1 MRVVPLLFSSVSG
14 RKNVLIHYIIKS
26 KSPVIQTNYRTFAF
40 VRVELVVLVTLISPK
55 TTNRL
60 LLDFHISFVY
70 G

>member
-1 MRVVPLLFSSVSG
+1 MLKLQMAD
-14 RKNVLIHYIIKS
+14 KNENKKAAANDATAFCLID
-26 KSPVIQTNYRTFAF
+26 
-40 VRVELVVLVTLISPK
+40 RVELVVLVTLISPK